1 MIGHCC
7 TAINY
12 LNLNSKRYPC
22 YNDNM
27 AKKSIQRTKA
37 KGHGHLLASSLLL
50 IGVTAVGNMT
60 TTREQPG
67 WRTRRMV
74 FLSLFF
80 ALLILNAP
88 ESAAP
93 KQQPWYRKKLFFW
106 EHKRIAHFLCR
117 KWNIPKTKTQSKAKC
132 SLLYMHLQKYF
143 FGDLW
148 EATCP
153 PAPSHKHQLL

>member
-60 TTREQPG
+60 TTREQP
-67 WRTRRMV
+67 
-74 FLSLFF
+74 
-80 ALLILNAP
+80 ALLKDQENGFPQII
-88 ESAAP
+88 
-93 KQQPWYRKKLFFW
+93 F
-106 EHKRIAHFLCR
+106 
-117 KWNIPKTKTQSKAKC
+117 
-132 SLLYMHLQKYF
+132 
-143 FGDLW
+143 
-148 EATCP
+148 CP
-153 PAPSHKHQLL
+153 PDSECT